1 MLVHNEKG
9 NHKKNEKTTY
19 RMGENICK
27 QHDQQGL
34 NFQTAHT
41 TQQQKNQTQ
50 LKNGQKNKHFSR
62 QENGLL
68 AIYTNEKMLNIENC
82 SVQLLSHI

>member
-1 MLVHNEKG
+1 
-9 NHKKNEKTTY
+9 
-19 RMGENICK
+19 MGENICK

>member
-1 MLVHNEKG
+1 M
-9 NHKKNEKTTY
+9 Y

-27 QHDQQGL
+27 QHDQKGF

-50 LKNGQKNKHFSR
+50 LKKWT
-62 QENGLL
+62 E
-68 AIYTNEKMLNIENC
+68 E
-82 SVQLLSHI
+82 